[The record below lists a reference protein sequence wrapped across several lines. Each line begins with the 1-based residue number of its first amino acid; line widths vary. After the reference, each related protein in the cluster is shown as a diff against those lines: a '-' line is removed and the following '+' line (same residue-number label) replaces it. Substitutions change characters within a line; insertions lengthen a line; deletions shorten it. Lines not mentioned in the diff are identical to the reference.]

1 MLMRNIILLFLIM
14 LLFLIVVMSHVSGY
28 ENPIIYHI
36 MSKWPSATHQALVH
50 KSKHKK
56 LAYAAVLTFQ
66 A

>member
-1 MLMRNIILLFLIM
+1 
-14 LLFLIVVMSHVSGY
+14 MSHVSGY